1 MGKKF
6 DQLSQQY
13 EIFFNNLHPLEL
25 SFSSNVQDELDDIR
39 LSMVDVVK
47 NEAFDLQEVNSSE
60 EEPEKVKSYSKK
72 YIAQ

>member
-13 EIFFNNLHPLEL
+13 ENFSNNLHPLEF

>member
-1 MGKKF
+1 
-6 DQLSQQY
+6 
-13 EIFFNNLHPLEL
+13 
-25 SFSSNVQDELDDIR
+25 
-39 LSMVDVVK
+39 MVDVVK